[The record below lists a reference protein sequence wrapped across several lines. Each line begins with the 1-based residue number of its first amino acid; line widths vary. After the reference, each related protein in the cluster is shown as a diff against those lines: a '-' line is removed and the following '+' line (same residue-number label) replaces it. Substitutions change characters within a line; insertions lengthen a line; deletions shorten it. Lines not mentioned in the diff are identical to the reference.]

1 MRRLGFALAGIC
13 AAASANAQRVTE
25 QETGSNIPIP
35 QRARIPDAGT
45 MPEANRI
52 RIVMAEFARC
62 VVDRKY
68 HQVEQALALP
78 PGQAFT
84 HAVAGLA
91 TSECLAGG
99 EMRFKAVA
107 IRGPLFT
114 ELYRR
119 RVAAEKSGRTWGP
132 AVAKVDLLTPAMA
145 VDQGEQQ
152 HLAMMAFGDCVVTRN
167 AEAARRVVLAP
178 TASDTQDRAIA
189 AIAPDLGPCIV
200 QGTTLRFGKQV
211 LEGIFAEVLYR
222 GVNAPAVIPAA
233 GEAK

>member
-1 MRRLGFALAGIC
+1 MKRFGVALTLIC
-13 AAASANAQRVTE
+13 AAASASAQRATE
-25 QETGSNIPIP
+25 QETGSRIPIP

-45 MPEANRI
+45 MPQVNRV

-78 PGQAFT
+78 TGQAFN
-84 HAVAGLA
+84 HAVAELA
-91 TSECLAGG
+91 TDECLASG

-119 RVAAEKSGRTWGP
+119 RVAAEKAGRTWGP
-132 AVAKVDLLTPAMA
+132 AVAKVDLAAPAIA
-145 VDQGEQQ
+145 LDQGEQQ
-152 HLAMMAFGDCVVTRN
+152 HLAMMAFGDCVVTRD

-178 TASDTQDRAIA
+178 TASDAQDRAIA
-189 AIAPDLGPCIV
+189 AIAPSLGPCIV
-200 QGTTLRFGKQV
+200 QGTTLHFGKQV
-211 LEGIFAEVLYR
+211 LEGILAEVLYR
-222 GVNAPAVIPAA
+222 GVNAPR
-233 GEAK
+233 